1 MKPIIIAIDG
11 CSSTG
16 KSTLAK
22 ALAKVLGYTYI
33 DSGAMYRAVALYALR
48 HGYIYDSGVKVDEL
62 ISSLPEVKISFVL
75 AADSNT
81 EICLNGEEVESHIRS
96 MEVSNCVSQVSKI
109 PQVREVLVAQQ
120 QFMGQEKGVV
130 MDGRDIGS
138 VVFPNAEL
146 KVFMTASIDIRAQ
159 RRYDEFLKKG
169 IQVDLKQ
176 ILLNLSERDYI
187 DSNRDT
193 APLIQ
198 THDALILD
206 NSHLTQKEQL
216 DWVFEKVKQITSN
229 LE

>member
-22 ALAKVLGYTYI
+22 ALAKVLGFVYI
-33 DSGAMYRAVALYALR
+33 DSGAMYRTVALYALR
-48 HGYIYDSGVKVDEL
+48 RGYIYDTGVKVDEL
-62 ISSLPEVKISFVL
+62 ISSLPEVEISFVL

-81 EICLNGEEVESHIRS
+81 VICLNGEEVELHIRS

-120 QFMGQEKGVV
+120 QLMGQKKAIV

-169 IQVDLKQ
+169 IQIDLKQ
-176 ILLNLSERDYI
+176 IKLNLSERDYI
-187 DSNRDT
+187 DSHRDIS
-193 APLIQ
+193 PLVQ

-216 DWVFEKVKQITSN
+216 DWVLEKVKQITSN